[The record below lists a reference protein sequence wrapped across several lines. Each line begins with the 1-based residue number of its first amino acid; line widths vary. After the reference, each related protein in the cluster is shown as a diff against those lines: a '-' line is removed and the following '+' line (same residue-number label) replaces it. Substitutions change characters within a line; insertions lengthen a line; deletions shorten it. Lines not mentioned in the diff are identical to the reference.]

1 MYDKLENLIVEF
13 SSDPFNSKKN
23 FEIAKEYERLNQMAS
38 AISFYLRAAEFSDK
52 PKDPIVYASLLRLSL
67 CFESQKDRIHT
78 VSNATLQALAYDPER
93 PEAYFLMS
101 RFHERAGNYQ
111 ECYTWAEL
119 GLQRKSKKPL
129 PADVE
134 YYGQYCLKFEK
145 AVSGWWIGRES
156 EAKQIFIG
164 LLVEDL
170 RPEYRDA
177 IKANLGRIGVT
188 VI

>member
-1 MYDKLENLIVEF
+1 MYEKLENLIIEL
-13 SSDPFNSKKN
+13 SSDPFNSEKN
-23 FEIAKEYERLNQMAS
+23 FQIAKEYEKLNQMAS
-38 AISFYLRAAEFSDK
+38 AISFYLRAAEYSDK
-52 PKDPIVYASLLRLSL
+52 TKDPIVYASLLRLSL
-67 CFESQKDRIHT
+67 CFESQKDRINT
-78 VSNATLQALAYDPER
+78 VSNATLQALAYDPDR

-119 GLQRKSKKPL
+119 GLQKKFNKAL

-134 YYGQYCLKFEK
+134 YYGEYCMKFEK
-145 AVSGWWIGRES
+145 AVSAWWIGREA
-156 EAKQIFIG
+156 EAKQMFLE
-164 LLVEDL
+164 LLAGDM

-177 IKANLGRIGVT
+177 VKANLGRLGVT

>member
-1 MYDKLENLIVEF
+1 MYEKLENLIVQF
-13 SSDPFNSKKN
+13 SSDPFNAEKN

-38 AISFYLRAAEFSDK
+38 AISFYLRAAEYSKKD
-52 PKDPIVYASLLRLSL
+52 KDPIVYSSLLRLSL

-78 VSNATLQALAYDPER
+78 VSNAILQALAYEPER
-93 PEAYFLMS
+93 PEAYFLMA
-101 RFHERAGNYQ
+101 RFHEKSGNHQ

-119 GLQRKSKKPL
+119 GLQKKDKKRL

-134 YYGQYCLKFEK
+134 YYGRYCLTFEK
-145 AVSGWWIGRES
+145 AVSAWWIGKES
-156 EAKQIFIG
+156 EAKQLFIG

-177 IKANLGRIGVT
+177 VKANLGRMGVT